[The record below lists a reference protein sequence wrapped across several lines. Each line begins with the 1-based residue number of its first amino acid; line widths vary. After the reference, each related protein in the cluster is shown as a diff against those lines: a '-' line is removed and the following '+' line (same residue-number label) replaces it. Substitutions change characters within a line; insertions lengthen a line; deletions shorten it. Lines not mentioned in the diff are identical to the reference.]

1 MLLRQPQTSFSLSLS
16 VFCFSCQEN
25 WQAVR
30 MKKADQ
36 VEQAPNSG
44 AMLKHQKKESKGPL
58 T

>member
-1 MLLRQPQTSFSLSLS
+1 
-16 VFCFSCQEN
+16 
-25 WQAVR
+25 

-44 AMLKHQKKESKGPL
+44 AMLKQSKKESKGPP